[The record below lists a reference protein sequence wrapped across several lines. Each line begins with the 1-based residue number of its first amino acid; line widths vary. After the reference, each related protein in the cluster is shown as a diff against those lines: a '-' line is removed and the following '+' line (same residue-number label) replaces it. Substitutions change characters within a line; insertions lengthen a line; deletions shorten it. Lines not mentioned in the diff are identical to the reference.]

1 MLRFDVLQDQWLI
14 LALVGGSAL
23 VLAVVLSYLALWRG
37 RGGAE
42 ESEADTPAP
51 AEHGRMPWILILI
64 YAATVV
70 FAIIYVLARAVE
82 PPNW

>member
-1 MLRFDVLQDQWLI
+1 MLRFDVLQNQWLI

-37 RGGAE
+37 QGGAE
-42 ESEADTPAP
+42 EADAEAP
-51 AEHGRMPWILILI
+51 AEHGRMPWILVLV
-64 YAATVV
+64 YAATVL
-70 FAIIYVLARAVE
+70 FGILYVLARAVE